1 MLDWSSVDAILDSFT
16 VGNVDAVSL
25 VFAHVTVVLRVTHT
39 CRGDTLLAQVA
50 IIVPAHRRKTCS
62 LFMKKL
68 CGISLQIDVTE
79 GCTSHA
85 QGGCCLVLA
94 LLVAFDVQSAIKC

>member
-50 IIVPAHRRKTCS
+50 IIVPATQEKNLLNYAEFQAC
-62 LFMKKL
+62 LIF
-68 CGISLQIDVTE
+68 
-79 GCTSHA
+79 SH
-85 QGGCCLVLA
+85 
-94 LLVAFDVQSAIKC
+94 